1 MRIINLGSGSKGNS
15 TFIQAGE
22 YRLLIDIGF
31 SVIELTRRLETI
43 GESPENID
51 AVLITH
57 EHVDHIK
64 GFVNFLKKYDSLFKG
79 KKHIIMKTD
88 NRKLFEYSIKSF
100 TDYGYKINEI
110 SLDLYNDDISDNVAT
125 EYETRFHSL
134 GQVIYKI
141 DVEK

>member
-1 MRIINLGSGSKGNS
+1 
-15 TFIQAGE
+15 
-22 YRLLIDIGF
+22 
-31 SVIELTRRLETI
+31 
-43 GESPENID
+43 
-51 AVLITH
+51 
-57 EHVDHIK
+57 
-64 GFVNFLKKYDSLFKG
+64 
-79 KKHIIMKTD
+79 MKTD

-100 TDYGYKINEI
+100 TDYGYTINEI